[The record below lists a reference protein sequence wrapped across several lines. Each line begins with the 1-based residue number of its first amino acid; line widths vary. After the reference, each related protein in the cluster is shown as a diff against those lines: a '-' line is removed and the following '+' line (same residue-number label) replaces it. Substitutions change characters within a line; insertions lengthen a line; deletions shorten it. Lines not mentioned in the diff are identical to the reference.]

1 MLQSINPYTNELL
14 KEYPEMS
21 SSEID
26 EIIRRADIAFKNWE
40 IVGFDERAR
49 LMKNV
54 AEVLNGKKNELAKL
68 MTLEMGKPILQ

>member
-26 EIIRRADIAFKNWE
+26 EIIRRADIAFKIWK

-49 LMKNV
+49 LM
-54 AEVLNGKKNELAKL
+54 
-68 MTLEMGKPILQ
+68 